1 MIISVVKLMSNPDQ
15 LGCYALIIVNVASTS
30 FDNIEELFINR
41 SGVKDEGSVKD
52 GPRKGLRNLN

>member
-30 FDNIEELFINR
+30 FDNIEEVTNYLMNY
-41 SGVKDEGSVKD
+41 S
-52 GPRKGLRNLN
+52 